1 MILSGSEILKEL
13 NNTIFITP
21 FDESRIN
28 SNSYNLSLS
37 RHLIVYKDSELDMK
51 RQYLSSDMVE
61 INIPDQGFVLE
72 PNKLYLGR
80 TVERTLTT
88 KYIPII
94 EGRSSIARLGL
105 FVHVT
110 AGLGEA
116 GFDGHWT
123 LELSCI
129 QPLRIYPNISICQIY
144 YNCIFGQE
152 DQCKSVKYQHS
163 VEAEPSK
170 IFEEMLGDNNA

>member
-1 MILSGSEILKEL
+1 MILSGSQILKEL
-13 NNTIFITP
+13 NHSIFITP
-21 FDESRIN
+21 FDQMKLN
-28 SNSYNLSLS
+28 SNSYNLTLS
-37 RHLIVYKDSELDMK
+37 KILKVYLDNDLDMK
-51 RQYLSSDMVE
+51 KEYRSSNMMDIV
-61 INIPDQGFVLE
+61 IPDDGLVLK
-72 PNKLYLGR
+72 PNKLYLGS
-80 TVERTLTT
+80 TIERTHTS

-123 LELSCI
+123 LELTCV

-144 YNCIFGQE
+144 YSSIYGKA
-152 DQCKSVKYQHS
+152 DQCRSRKYQNS
-163 VEAEPSK
+163 IEAEPSK
-170 IFEEMLGDNNA
+170 LYKEILEGE

>member
-1 MILSGSEILKEL
+1 MILSGSQILKNL
-13 NNTIFITP
+13 NHYIFITP
-21 FDESRIN
+21 FDESKLN

-37 RHLIVYKDSELDMK
+37 KHLKVYKDNALDMK
-51 RQYLSSDMVE
+51 KEYTSSNMIE
-61 INIPDQGFVLE
+61 IKIPDDGFVLQ
-72 PNKLYLGR
+72 PNKLYLGS
-80 TVERTLTT
+80 TVERTYTS

-123 LELSCI
+123 LELTCV
-129 QPLRIYPNISICQIY
+129 QPLRIYHNISICQIY
-144 YNCIFGQE
+144 YNCISGKM
-152 DQCKSVKYQHS
+152 DQCKSIKYQNS

-170 IFEEMLGDNNA
+170 LFKEIKEGE